1 MKRPQETEMSD
12 PHYRDPRLDPRPLRE
27 EEIRSTRL
35 SELNS
40 SNAMWGWVA
49 GAVVLALVLIFVFAR
64 GQSTDTASNA
74 VPTSPPASTT
84 GMAPKS
90 SPAPLAAQPAKPAPS
105 TTGQNSAK

>member
-1 MKRPQETEMSD
+1 MSD
-12 PHYRDPRLDPRPLRE
+12 PHYRNPGLDPPPLRE

-35 SELNS
+35 SQLNS
-40 SNAMWGWVA
+40 SNAMWGWAA

-64 GQSTDTASNA
+64 GQIAETASNA
-74 VPTSPPASTT
+74 VPTSPSASTT

-90 SPAPLAAQPAKPAPS
+90 SPAPLAARPAKPAPS